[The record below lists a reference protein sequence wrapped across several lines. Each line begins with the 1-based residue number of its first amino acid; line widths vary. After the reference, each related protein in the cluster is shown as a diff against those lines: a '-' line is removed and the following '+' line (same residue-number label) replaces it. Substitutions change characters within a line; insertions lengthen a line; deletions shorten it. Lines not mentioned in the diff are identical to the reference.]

1 MKNDHSRIRK
11 RVDQRGFTL
20 IEMLV
25 VIAIIAVLIGLLL
38 PAVQKVREASNKECS
53 DDYLKQIS
61 QAESSHFAKHRV
73 YTASLDALGL
83 KRQKCGYNY
92 SIELGGKGQKFV
104 ARGVPAAPG
113 VTGSE
118 DCSIDQT
125 NRPIVCKLNPQAD
138 AGRRQMLAGINARVP
153 SIISSLRSKVPHT
166 SENLLRGLQEKNALR
181 DAFKRVDANGDGVV
195 TLEEISNVKGDKT
208 GAMTELLPLIRQRM
222 QLGLAGEDVKT
233 IPGVSFL
240 ALQHSERFSEVEIRR
255 VVPRQQ
261 YRSKYEGTQP

>member
-1 MKNDHSRIRK
+1 MKNDPSQILPRA
-11 RVDQRGFTL
+11 DQRGFTL
-20 IEMLV
+20 IEVLV

-38 PAVQKVREASNKECS
+38 PAVQKVREASNKKCS
-53 DDYLKQIS
+53 DDYLKQIG
-61 QAESSHFAKHRV
+61 QAESTHFAQHRV

-104 ARGVPAAPG
+104 VRGTPAAPG

-125 NRPIVCKLNPQAD
+125 NRPIVCKPNPQAD

-153 SIISSLRSKVPHT
+153 SIISSLRSRVPHT
-166 SENLLRGLQEKNALR
+166 SEDLVRGMQAKNALR
-181 DAFKRVDANGDGVV
+181 DAFKRVDANGDGEA

-208 GAMTELLPLIRQRM
+208 GAMTDLLPLIRQRM

-240 ALQHSERFSEVEIRR
+240 ALQHSERFSEAEIRR
-255 VVPRQQ
+255 VVPR
-261 YRSKYEGTQP
+261 